1 MNIKQWYIFLV
12 KREETVQTEE
22 MAVLRPC
29 RVTRNNPTARWDI
42 IWKNIHIRALSSET
56 ISFLWKLVHEL
67 LPSEERVHA
76 TLGNQSAA
84 CKFSCPGN
92 PTADIMHCMFSCSL
106 TSEVG
111 SFLLRTI
118 QQFSPGTSET
128 DILRLDIADNDPL
141 IWFAAKTLHYSWSQR
156 VLGRRGD
163 VSKWIAS
170 LKADH
175 DIMVEAQQS
184 QFETSIGNILNTVI
198 TAVT

>member
-1 MNIKQWYIFLV
+1 MFDIIKEARDAGLNDIKMNIKQWYIFLV

-42 IWKNIHIRALSSET
+42 IWKNIHIRALSIET

-76 TLGNQSAA
+76 TLGKQSAA

-92 PTADIMHCMFSCSL
+92 PTAGIMHCMFLCSL

-111 SFLLRTI
+111 RFLL
-118 QQFSPGTSET
+118 
-128 DILRLDIADNDPL
+128 
-141 IWFAAKTLHYSWSQR
+141 
-156 VLGRRGD
+156 
-163 VSKWIAS
+163 
-170 LKADH
+170 
-175 DIMVEAQQS
+175 
-184 QFETSIGNILNTVI
+184 
-198 TAVT
+198 